1 MKIVQPITSE
11 QEILIIPREGL
22 DLSNLDFEKRVKED
36 NGTVE
41 GSSCTSSVLAVYNDV
56 TMVIRKDGQNIT
68 ETLNNLNVTELSNY
82 FKVPFSSTILEEGFG
97 YSITLTKGGSLFY
110 RDKLYVTSQADFTTK
125 HKQSQNKYTEV
136 VDDNTY
142 VI

>member
-22 DLSNLDFEKRVKED
+22 DLSNLDFERRVKRD

-56 TMVIRKDGQNIT
+56 TMVIRKDGQNTT
-68 ETLNNLNVTELSNY
+68 ETINNLNVTELSNY
-82 FKVPFSSTILEEGFG
+82 FKVLFSSAILEEGFG

-110 RDKLYVTSQADFTTK
+110 RDKFYVTSQTDFTTK

>member
-22 DLSNLDFEKRVKED
+22 DLSNLDFERRVKSE
-36 NGTVE
+36 NGTIE
-41 GSSCTSSVLAVYNDV
+41 SSSCFLPVLAVYNDV

-110 RDKLYVTSQADFTTK
+110 RDKFYVTSQADFTTK

>member
-11 QEILIIPREGL
+11 QEILIIPREDL
-22 DLSNLDFEKRVKED
+22 DYSNLDFKNRVIAD
-36 NGTVE
+36 GGTVSD
-41 GSSCTSSVLAVYNDV
+41 SSCVSTALAEYNDV
-56 TMVIRKDGQNIT
+56 DMIIKKDGQNTT
-68 ETLNNLNVTELSNY
+68 ETISNLVVTELSNY
-82 FKVPFSSTILEEGFG
+82 FKVSFSSTILEEGFG
-97 YSITLTKGGSLFY
+97 YSIALTKDGSLFY
-110 RDKLYVTSQADFTTK
+110 RDKLYVTSQTDFTIK

>member
-11 QEILIIPREGL
+11 QEILIIPRESLGI
-22 DLSNLDFEKRVKED
+22 SNLDFERRVKLD

-41 GSSCTSSVLAVYNDV
+41 SSSCVLPVLAVYNDV
-56 TMVIRKDGQNIT
+56 AMVIKKDGQNTT
-68 ETLNNLNVTELSNY
+68 ETISNLVVTELSNY
-82 FKVPFSSTILEEGFG
+82 FKVSFSSTILEEGFG
-97 YSITLTKGGSLFY
+97 YSITLTKGGSLLY
-110 RDKLYVTSQADFTTK
+110 RDKLYVTSQTDFTTK
-125 HKQSQNKYTEV
+125 HKQSQNKYKEV